1 MARLRIKDIAERAQ
15 VSPATVSRYLNGKWD
30 AMSVATRERIARV
43 IEQTGY
49 RPSNAA
55 RSLRTE
61 RSRTVG
67 VVLAD
72 IRNPYS
78 AAMLEELDARAAEQ
92 GLSLMTATS
101 GNDATR
107 EQAAIERLVDA
118 GVDGLVVNSC
128 ADNAEALAQAA
139 SRVPCVLLDRD
150 VPGCELSLVTSNNK
164 ALVAGLVAELYRAGC
179 ERLYL
184 LNEHNATSLI
194 RQERAR
200 AFEADLAARGL
211 GGSVVTLTSDAAG
224 AAAQL
229 NALARDEQGCAAGTP
244 GATRGCAAGTPEA
257 TRGCA
262 AGTGPART
270 AEAPVGI
277 IAING
282 LVLLRL
288 IEALGGTDA
297 ATLGRLRIAT
307 FDEYAWNRVLLGG
320 ITTAVQDTRA
330 IARTALEL
338 LASEDGAGE
347 RPRRTEIPGRIIAR
361 PSTQP

>member
-61 RSRTVG
+61 CSRTVG

-244 GATRGCAAGTPEA
+244 GATRGCAAGT
-257 TRGCA
+257 
-262 AGTGPART
+262 GPART

>member
-229 NALARDEQGCAAGTP
+229 GVLALGEQGGAAGAP
-244 GATRGCAAGTPEA
+244 GA

>member
-1 MARLRIKDIAERAQ
+1 MARPRIKDIAEQAG

-30 AMSVATRERIARV
+30 AMSEATRERIAAV
-43 IEQTGY
+43 IKATGY
-49 RPSNAA
+49 RPSSAA

-78 AAMLEELDARAAEQ
+78 AAMFEELDAHAAQQ

-101 GNDATR
+101 GNDAER
-107 EQAAIERLVDA
+107 ERAAIERLVDA

-128 ADNAEALAQAA
+128 ADGAEALAEAA
-139 SRVPCVLLDRD
+139 QRVPCVLLDRD
-150 VPGCELSLVTSNNK
+150 VPGCELALVTSNNK
-164 ALVAGLVAELYRAGC
+164 ALVEGLVTELYRAGC
-179 ERLYL
+179 KRIYL

-194 RQERAR
+194 RQERCR
-200 AFEADLAARGL
+200 AFEAELAARGL
-211 GGSVVTLTSDAAG
+211 AGSVVTLTSDALG

-229 NALARDEQGCAAGTP
+229 DALVQDA
-244 GATRGCAAGTPEA
+244 ATRG
-257 TRGCA
+257 
-262 AGTGPART
+262 
-270 AEAPVGI
+270 AEASERANATPASVPAQPAQPSPTPIGI

-288 IEALGGTDA
+288 IEALGATDA
-297 ATLGRLRIAT
+297 ATLGQLRIAT

-320 ITTAVQDTRA
+320 ITTAVQDTGA

-338 LASEDGAGE
+338 LASGANASQH
-347 RPRRTEIPGRIIAR
+347 PRRTEIPGRIIPRA
-361 PSTQP
+361 STQR

>member
-244 GATRGCAAGTPEA
+244 GATRGCAAGT
-257 TRGCA
+257 
-262 AGTGPART
+262 GPART